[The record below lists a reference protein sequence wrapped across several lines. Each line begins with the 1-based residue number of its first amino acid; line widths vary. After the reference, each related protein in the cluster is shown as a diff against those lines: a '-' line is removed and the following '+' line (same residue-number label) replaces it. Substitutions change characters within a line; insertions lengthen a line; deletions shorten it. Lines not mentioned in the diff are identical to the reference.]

1 MSGPELLIKGLSTGY
16 PRRPVIRDLTLPPLP
31 TGKLIAFVG
40 PNAAGKSTL
49 LMALAGLLPST
60 GTIALGD
67 HELSALSARERA
79 KVMAFTPQTLPQGV
93 ALTVIESVIVALRAS
108 ATAEPHLPGGSAA
121 HRAAVA
127 LDRLGISDLGLE
139 SLDQLSGGQR
149 QLVSLAQALVREPRL
164 LLLDEPTSALDLRH
178 QIVVMDTLRRL
189 AGEGHLVIV
198 VLHDLNLA
206 ARWADYV
213 VVFDHGGC
221 AAAGTPAEALT
232 AATIA
237 DVYGVVARIEPG
249 EQGRPHIIIEGVSP
263 AHRDAARVRNRSV

>member
-1 MSGPELLIKGLSTGY
+1 MTGPDLLIAHLSTGY

-31 TGKLIAFVG
+31 AGKLIAFVG

-67 HELSALSARERA
+67 HNLSELSARDRA
-79 KVMAFTPQTLPQGV
+79 KVMAFTPQSLPQGV

-108 ATAEPHLPGGSAA
+108 ATAEPSLPGASTAQ
-121 HRAAVA
+121 RAAAA
-127 LDRLGISDLGLE
+127 LDRLGIAELALE
-139 SLDQLSGGQR
+139 PLDQLSGGQR
-149 QLVSLAQALVREPRL
+149 QLVSLAQALVRDPTI

-189 AGEGHLVIV
+189 AAEGHIVVV

-213 VVFDHGGC
+213 VVFDHGAC
-221 AAAGTPAEALT
+221 AAAGAPAEALT
-232 AATIA
+232 AGIIA
-237 DVYGVVARIEPG
+237 EVYGVVARIEPG
-249 EQGRPHIIIEGVSP
+249 DRDRPHIIIEDVLP
-263 AHRDAARVRNRSV
+263 QPDHINRSLKRNV